1 MPKVKFTFR
10 KCKAET
16 GLRAIG
22 AAERSI
28 IKHKGKVIGEI
39 VGPSWNSKDSK
50 WRVTLK
56 VKDDDHYRN
65 AMLKGVFE
73 SDKEARQK
81 MQELADVIASKFDLF
96 YEDDDYDI

>member
-1 MPKVKFTFR
+1 MPKIKFTFR
-10 KCKAET
+10 KRKAET

-22 AAERSI
+22 AAERSV

-50 WRVTLK
+50 WRVVLQ
-56 VKDDDHYRN
+56 VKDGDHYRS
-65 AMLKGVFE
+65 ATLKGAFE

-81 MQELADVIASKFDLF
+81 LQELADAIVAKFDLF
-96 YEDDDYDI
+96 YEDDDHEF